1 MNPIFNCYNNFLL
14 QFFVDKITTGT
25 WSFVSVNEYLAGPAE
40 VEITEHFYT
49 KFRIRLFLQ
58 LIKDISRVLQKML
71 KYFNENVIFAFA
83 SSELM
88 LPVILNL
95 KLKDLESV
103 NVLFGA
109 SL

>member
-25 WSFVSVNEYLAGPAE
+25 KSFVSVNEYLAGPEE

-58 LIKDISRVLQKML
+58 LIK
-71 KYFNENVIFAFA
+71 FT
-83 SSELM
+83 
-88 LPVILNL
+88 ILAYR
-95 KLKDLESV
+95 
-103 NVLFGA
+103 LFHW
-109 SL
+109 